1 MRRIAFSRCKLRCLQ
16 RTVDRGDVG
25 VEGCSPTTHPRPH
38 RQAGARDHVQTRVQ
52 SDAIDVLTR
61 FGGDGGAERARM
73 RVLGGREAWA
83 GRFAEENASEGMAK
97 HGGGCSLRRCAKG
110 LALTGYTSATRLA
123 PPVFDP
129 CRSGLA
135 RSVTIIS
142 QLRSK
147 ATKQLIPPQ
156 HPIDAF
162 FFLGGKRG
170 HRLA

>member
-1 MRRIAFSRCKLRCLQ
+1 
-16 RTVDRGDVG
+16 
-25 VEGCSPTTHPRPH
+25 
-38 RQAGARDHVQTRVQ
+38 
-52 SDAIDVLTR
+52 
-61 FGGDGGAERARM
+61 
-73 RVLGGREAWA
+73 
-83 GRFAEENASEGMAK
+83 MAK

-162 FFLGGKRG
+162 FSLGGNAWASPRLIFHTGLQIGWNSQRSTSAIQPARG
-170 HRLA
+170 KQIFPNWMGCFGQSAAICFCKHAAQRDLRFDGRSMSLVVPRTQCRPRRQPWHLHSNYLIYTGEP